1 MVDPGP
7 ALMIVIAAGCYWVG
21 WRRSRPLSQLVTQNG
36 VGNRFASPVRTA
48 GTAGPAAA
56 GLPGR
61 EWWRPVLFGAGL
73 ATVAAALVSP
83 LDGLA
88 LGSLVAHMVQHV
100 LLLVVAAALLVTAA
114 PMPTLLAGLPRP
126 VRDTAAHGWALVSA
140 SARSRWW
147 PAWMAAAV
155 VVQTAVMW
163 AWHAPALYGAAV
175 DDKAVHAVE
184 HLWFLG
190 AGLLFWGALAAGV
203 ASRRGAGVV
212 AMFVAA
218 LPGTA
223 LGAALT
229 LAPRPWY
236 PMYPSL
242 EDQQLAGV
250 VMWGFAGAVYV
261 VAAGVVFGLWLA
273 AEDRD
278 AEVDVVPGPTP
289 VGAER

>member
-1 MVDPGP
+1 
-7 ALMIVIAAGCYWVG
+7 
-21 WRRSRPLSQLVTQNG
+21 
-36 VGNRFASPVRTA
+36 
-48 GTAGPAAA
+48 
-56 GLPGR
+56 
-61 EWWRPVLFGAGL
+61 
-73 ATVAAALVSP
+73 
-83 LDGLA
+83 
-88 LGSLVAHMVQHV
+88 
-100 LLLVVAAALLVTAA
+100 
-114 PMPTLLAGLPRP
+114 
-126 VRDTAAHGWALVSA
+126 
-140 SARSRWW
+140 
-147 PAWMAAAV
+147 
-155 VVQTAVMW
+155 MW
-163 AWHAPALYGAAV
+163 AWHAPVLYGAAV

-184 HLWFLG
+184 HVWFLG
-190 AGLLFWGALAAGV
+190 AGLLFWGAW
-203 ASRRGAGVV
+203 RRGWPAVGAPVSS

>member
-114 PMPTLLAGLPRP
+114 PMPTLLAGLPGRFATP
-126 VRDTAAHGWALVSA
+126 PPTAGRWSAA

-175 DDKAVHAVE
+175 DDKAIHAVE